1 MNANDRRAGAGRR
14 VYAAGVARR
23 PILTPDRRLRV
34 FVSSTLRELAQ
45 ERVAAREAI
54 SSLHLAP
61 VLFEQGARPHAPRD
75 LYSAYVDQCD
85 VFVGVYWQ
93 SYGWIAPGGT
103 ISGLEDEFNL
113 GQGKPMLLY
122 IKEPAL
128 EREDR
133 LVSLIRRIEE
143 EAGSAYRT
151 FTTVQELGALV
162 GDDLAL
168 LLTERFHA
176 DAHTREERSGL
187 PARTTSFVG
196 RDDELGELL
205 RLLER
210 GDVRLVTLTGTGGIG
225 KTRLALEVA
234 RRLAPRF
241 ADGAAYVP
249 LDRLTDPDLVPAA
262 IAEAVGFPSL
272 GPDQETWSRSTRPG
286 SAASARARQ
295 LRASAR
301 RGSARHPVAG
311 DGQRTRGARDQPR
324 AASTAGGARVRGP
337 PTRGCADALHGAR
350 YRRSSGRRLGRRE
363 RPRGA
368 RGLSARGRVAARR
381 RACRGCCTDIAAA
394 RSRRAPRVVTRRA
407 RERSS

>member
-14 VYAAGVARR
+14 VYAAAVARR

-122 IKEPAL
+122 IKEPAH

-143 EAGSAYRT
+143 EAGAAYRH
-151 FTTVQELGALV
+151 VHDGA
-162 GDDLAL
+162 GAWW
-168 LLTERFHA
+168 
-176 DAHTREERSGL
+176 RSW
-187 PARTTSFVG
+187 ATTS
-196 RDDELGELL
+196 
-205 RLLER
+205 
-210 GDVRLVTLTGTGGIG
+210 
-225 KTRLALEVA
+225 
-234 RRLAPRF
+234 
-241 ADGAAYVP
+241 
-249 LDRLTDPDLVPAA
+249 
-262 IAEAVGFPSL
+262 
-272 GPDQETWSRSTRPG
+272 
-286 SAASARARQ
+286 
-295 LRASAR
+295 
-301 RGSARHPVAG
+301 
-311 DGQRTRGARDQPR
+311 
-324 AASTAGGARVRGP
+324 
-337 PTRGCADALHGAR
+337 
-350 YRRSSGRRLGRRE
+350 RSS
-363 RPRGA
+363 
-368 RGLSARGRVAARR
+368 
-381 RACRGCCTDIAAA
+381 
-394 RSRRAPRVVTRRA
+394 
-407 RERSS
+407 